1 MSTSQLS
8 SNPTPYSALLNKAEE
23 PLHFNDPHTPFPSYS
38 SDEKVASMNPYSIDG
53 TPRTQL
59 EFYHKELTRL
69 RGENAKLR
77 EENREVWW
85 MRTDFV
91 KALRSFSN
99 FCALLSVVSWII
111 WLMVYLFEKKQ
122 TC

>member
-1 MSTSQLS
+1 
-8 SNPTPYSALLNKAEE
+8 
-23 PLHFNDPHTPFPSYS
+23 
-38 SDEKVASMNPYSIDG
+38 MNPYSIDG